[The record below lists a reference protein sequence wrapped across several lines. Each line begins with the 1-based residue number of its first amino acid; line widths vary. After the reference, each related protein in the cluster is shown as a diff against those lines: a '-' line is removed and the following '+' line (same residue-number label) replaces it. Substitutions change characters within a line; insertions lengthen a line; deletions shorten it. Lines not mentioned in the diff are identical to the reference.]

1 MQEQVEKENAYS
13 HSLSYQHSC
22 ENNNNRR
29 RASLQQVADP
39 LQTARN
45 REKWRRRC
53 SSSSQ
58 WEATC
63 LPPLLS
69 FPLSQPYWFI
79 ALVCLVFWQFTVM
92 WRHLHALFMEN
103 LLSQGEKQK
112 WNCGQSNLCILNT
125 KFPKWLILS
134 VLPLPPFCL
143 FSLALSDYSIW
154 QSACVKRAN
163 EYK

>member
-1 MQEQVEKENAYS
+1 MHILT
-13 HSLSYQHSC
+13 HSVI
-22 ENNNNRR
+22 NT
-29 RASLQQVADP
+29 D
-39 LQTARN
+39 ARTTTTDGG
-45 REKWRRRC
+45 RRC
-53 SSSSQ
+53 SRWLTHYRQRVTERSEEDDAAAAANGRQPVYLLRSLC
-58 WEATC
+58 T
-63 LPPLLS
+63 LPLG
-69 FPLSQPYWFI
+69 QPYWFI

-125 KFPKWLILS
+125 KFPKWLISS
-134 VLPLPPFCL
+134 VLPPPFSI
-143 FSLALSDYSIW
+143 FIVALSDYSIW

>member
-39 LQTARN
+39 LQRARN

-63 LPPLLS
+63 LPPSLS
-69 FPLSQPYWFI
+69 LPLSQPYWFI

-112 WNCGQSNLCILNT
+112 WNCAQSNLCILNT

-134 VLPLPPFCL
+134 VLPPPFL
-143 FSLALSDYSIW
+143 TLYSRSLWL
-154 QSACVKRAN
+154 
-163 EYK
+163 

>member
-1 MQEQVEKENAYS
+1 MQEQVENENAYS

-39 LQTARN
+39 LQRARN
-45 REKWRRRC
+45 REKKWRRRCC

-63 LPPLLS
+63 LPPSLS

-79 ALVCLVFWQFTVM
+79 PLVYRILTIYSYVATLARIIHGKFTKSRRKTKMKLRPIKFV
-92 WRHLHALFMEN
+92 HIKYKI
-103 LLSQGEKQK
+103 SQVTNFK
-112 WNCGQSNLCILNT
+112 CPPS
-125 KFPKWLILS
+125 PLS
-134 VLPLPPFCL
+134 VSFLWL
-143 FSLALSDYSIW
+143 SLWL
-154 QSACVKRAN
+154 
-163 EYK
+163 